1 MYFFFI
7 AIFIDLQNPQHGVL
21 TETLTRLQR
30 DEDRD
35 VRYFADGNRGFGIST
50 N

>member
-1 MYFFFI
+1 M
-7 AIFIDLQNPQHGVL
+7 DTQNPQFNL
-21 TETLTRLQR
+21 LAETLTSLQV

-35 VRYFADGNRGFGIST
+35 VRYFADGNRSFGISA